1 MHHSKL
7 LSALNFTTLPLY
19 RQVKRISVAS
29 LGTVEAYVD
38 SAIGELRQLV
48 VYGVGALVGPKD
60 LLTRNTLLDRSL
72 FDLIAGIRKKI
83 GRAIEEDKDSGRM
96 LKGYFDVKPD
106 LCLYAY
112 QRIVQDIEGV
122 LTYSAMRAQGHG
134 RERLGH
140 TVVDV
145 DEEASQLA
153 VHDSLTRYLEFCK
166 KKAAED
172 TEPNPLKVQSH
183 GMLSDTDKEKWLS
196 LAAQFKGYF
205 FPRISCFCMDHSAI
219 CLCITAMC

>member
-1 MHHSKL
+1 M
-7 LSALNFTTLPLY
+7 
-19 RQVKRISVAS
+19 
-29 LGTVEAYVD
+29 EAYVD

-112 QRIVQDIEGV
+112 
-122 LTYSAMRAQGHG
+122 
-134 RERLGH
+134 
-140 TVVDV
+140 
-145 DEEASQLA
+145 
-153 VHDSLTRYLEFCK
+153 
-166 KKAAED
+166 
-172 TEPNPLKVQSH
+172 
-183 GMLSDTDKEKWLS
+183 
-196 LAAQFKGYF
+196 
-205 FPRISCFCMDHSAI
+205 
-219 CLCITAMC
+219 